1 MTTATVAVIELL
13 RQSLTVEGQAQ
24 IRRLLRLLRGPAG
37 MPLGAFVAGAAT
49 GAAVAAAAT
58 YWLGC
63 ESASATRA
71 QLSKRLRTLLK
82 RGNGVSA
89 PMGQASRRIDQPNPI
104 PTQ

>member
-24 IRRLLRLLRGPAG
+24 IARLLRLLRGPVG

-49 GAAVAAAAT
+49 GVAVAAAAT
-58 YWLGC
+58 YLIGS
-63 ESASATRA
+63 EKTAATRT
-71 QLSKRLRTLLK
+71 QLSNRLRKLLK
-82 RGNGVSA
+82 RSNGVS
-89 PMGQASRRIDQPNPI
+89 PIVESSQPANQPF

>member
-24 IRRLLRLLRGPAG
+24 IRRLIRLLRGPVG

-58 YWLGC
+58 LLIGS
-63 ESASATRA
+63 ERASATRT
-71 QLSKRLRTLLK
+71 QLRNRLSTLLKK
-82 RGNGVSA
+82 RGNGAAIAQS
-89 PMGQASRRIDQPNPI
+89 GQRPDQPNPTT
-104 PTQ
+104 TQ